1 MARPAP
7 TASPEEVQGRARGR
21 APAVARVRSI
31 LARQEVT
38 LLIVMT
44 LIIIAVSLRTPL
56 FFTASN
62 LTQILE
68 GAVIYFIVAC
78 GSALLMIGGGL
89 DFSVGAAFTFGGL
102 LTAILLTAGIP
113 VPLAVILGLAGSA
126 AVGVVNWVVITW
138 CHVPPIIA
146 TLGVF
151 FGMVGITNQITGGLD
166 VVPLPTEFEWIAQSK
181 ILGVPATIGIAT
193 LVGDLTWYVLERTP
207 LGTNVRALGGNRA
220 AALGNGLRVR
230 RLDLFVYVAA
240 AVTAG
245 GAGLLYASRVGSG
258 QVAAGGSTLTLTVIT
273 AVLIGGVSLLGGLGT
288 IQGVA
293 VGSVLLSLINNAL
306 VMSRIPP
313 ANNSLII
320 GGVLIA
326 AVTFDYFRR
335 QRLYRRR

>member
-1 MARPAP
+1 MSGPAP
-7 TASPEEVQGRARGR
+7 ATAPEKLQARAPGRASGR
-21 APAVARVRSI
+21 IRSVI
-31 LARQEVT
+31 ARQEVT
-38 LLIVMT
+38 LLLVMAVIVV
-44 LIIIAVSLRTPL
+44 AVSMRTPL

-68 GAVIYFIVAC
+68 GAVVYFIVAC

-102 LTAILLTAGIP
+102 STAILLSAGFP
-113 VPLAVILGLAGSA
+113 VWFAVLGGLVGSA
-126 AVGVVNWVVITW
+126 AVGVLNWIVITW

-151 FGMVGITNQITGGLD
+151 FAMLGVTNQITGGLD
-166 VVPLPTEFEWIAQSK
+166 VVPLPTEFEHIAQSK
-181 ILGVPATIGIAT
+181 IAGIPATIVIAAA
-193 LVGDLTWYVLERTP
+193 VGLATWFVLERTP
-207 LGTNVRALGGNRA
+207 LGTNVRALGGNRV
-220 AALGNGLRVR
+220 AALGNGLNVR

-240 AVTAG
+240 AMTAG

-293 VGSVLLSLINNAL
+293 VGAVLLSLINNAL